1 MILDAEVELCALTRK
16 YLEREG
22 FLVEDVREGK
32 QGIARALAGDHA
44 LIILDAEI
52 TGISGIE
59 ALRRIRAESGVPV
72 IMLTERGE
80 DVDRIVALEIGADDS
95 LSKPF
100 NPRELVARA
109 RAILRRTRQI
119 SPAPS
124 SVLPSEPPLVIGE
137 VVLDKS
143 TRKVRRAGKTLKLTG
158 LEFKLLEVLMRAVG
172 RVVTREELAQIV
184 LGREFDPY
192 DRSVKMHVSNLRKKL
207 GPKKG
212 CELIQTIRGVGYLFI
227 RHGEES
233 RNK

>member
-1 MILDAEVELCALTRK
+1 MILDAEVELCALTKK

-32 QGIARALAGDHA
+32 QGIARALAGDYA
-44 LIILDAEI
+44 LIILDAEL
-52 TGISGIE
+52 TGVSGIE

-80 DVDRIVALEIGADDS
+80 EVDRIVALEIGADDS

-109 RAILRRTRQI
+109 RAILRRTRQV
-119 SPAPS
+119 SPIPS

-137 VVLDKS
+137 VVLDRN
-143 TRKVRRAGKTLKLTG
+143 TRKVRRAGKTLELTG

-192 DRSVKMHVSNLRKKL
+192 DRNVKMHVSNLRKKL

-212 CELIQTIRGVGYLFI
+212 CELIQTTRGVGYLFI

-233 RNK
+233 RKK